1 MFGAVPDVPISKF
14 VMALVDG
21 KRGPLAVTHNMC
33 TGKPAVD
40 TAFDAQNGKRV
51 AGKIAF
57 RISGCPKPTKK
68 K

>member
-33 TGKPAVD
+33 TAKKPAVD
-40 TAFDAQNGKRV
+40 IALDAQSGKRV
-51 AGKIAF
+51 AGKVALKIT
-57 RISGCPKPTKK
+57 GCPKAKRK
-68 K
+68 